1 MSSAATAGGQRDFA
15 SFPAVGAI
23 VETVGAKAHVYL
35 PLADSAVLFTGA
47 AIFRQIT
54 LHANGRTLHKGLSAK
69 LYLTMGGRGK
79 VKLRTVR
86 ESRTSAGKRFAP
98 GS

>member
-1 MSSAATAGGQRDFA
+1 M
-15 SFPAVGAI
+15 
-23 VETVGAKAHVYL
+23 
-35 PLADSAVLFTGA
+35 
-47 AIFRQIT
+47 
-54 LHANGRTLHKGLSAK
+54 GRTLHKGLSAK